1 MSTKFYTHDLYGFQD
16 RDLNALKAKLER
28 AFTLTMEKHDSLY
41 HGGLYF
47 RCTDKTG
54 SVFRLQSNFGEVG
67 DEWAEDEF
75 QKYMT
80 LLYVSS
86 CSAIE
91 ASTIEQMVTMPL
103 TGGILLRRQAA

>member
-1 MSTKFYTHDLYGFQD
+1 MNTKFYAHDLYGFQD
-16 RDLNALKAKLER
+16 QDLNALKAELER

-47 RCTDKTG
+47 RCTDKSG
-54 SVFRLQSNFGEVG
+54 SVFRLQSNFGEIG

-75 QKYMT
+75 QKHMT

-86 CSAIE
+86 CSVVA
-91 ASTIEQMVTMPL
+91 AGTIEQVVTTPL
-103 TGGILLRRQAA
+103 FGGFLLRRQLS